1 MTYQKGGS
9 YYEDMGSSQE
19 TEDRIELDLE
29 RARSN
34 KYKFSSIPSS
44 LLFLLLCPTCF
55 LLVILLL
62 LTHLVEFTFHEDEL
76 YKIESQPQGDFNAY
90 LLISSV
96 RCSSSSGHYSSFPA
110 CSVWGKD
117 LTSSL
122 AAAAKSLQSCPT
134 LCGKLSWLQSTSGFP
149 VPGRWLVHGKTSA

>member
-76 YKIESQPQGDFNAY
+76 YKMSPNHKEILMHIY
-90 LLISSV
+90 
-96 RCSSSSGHYSSFPA
+96 SFP
-110 CSVWGKD
+110 
-117 LTSSL
+117 L
-122 AAAAKSLQSCPT
+122 
-134 LCGKLSWLQSTSGFP
+134 
-149 VPGRWLVHGKTSA
+149 

>member
-34 KYKFSSIPSS
+34 KYKVSSIPSS
-44 LLFLLLCPTCF
+44 RLFLLLCPTCF

-76 YKIESQPQGDFNAY
+76 YKIESQPQGRF
-90 LLISSV
+90 
-96 RCSSSSGHYSSFPA
+96 
-110 CSVWGKD
+110 
-117 LTSSL
+117 
-122 AAAAKSLQSCPT
+122 
-134 LCGKLSWLQSTSGFP
+134 
-149 VPGRWLVHGKTSA
+149 